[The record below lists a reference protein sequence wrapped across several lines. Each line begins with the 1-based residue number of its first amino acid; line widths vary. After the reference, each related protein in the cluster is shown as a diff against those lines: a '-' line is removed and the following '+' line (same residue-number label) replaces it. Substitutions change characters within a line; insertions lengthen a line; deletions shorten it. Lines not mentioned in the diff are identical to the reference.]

1 MWNESFAVARIR
13 PTLDDWPPAVGV
25 QYRRLCAGQRHFDC
39 LPLRATLSTHA
50 CADNV
55 RVGRPSCHGCGVGAL
70 HRVEHADAPCEV
82 PTRRPL
88 QSEGAQPLRFDP
100 PPRRQ
105 HCVRCWTQPGSRDRG
120 GLVVDAICVSCFNRA
135 REARVGRNAKG
146 HRPAAT
152 RVERLAV
159 GVIAGPRYWVV
170 SVEVA
175 FGGWRGRSLQPFR
188 ELEEGLD
195 FRWPTQEPAIE
206 GIAWFV
212 PQWQADAAHGG
223 AAFRADGPARRSRP
237 SPLLARRVAVSDV
250 SGWRALEVP

>member
-1 MWNESFAVARIR
+1 MWNESFAIARIR
-13 PTLDDWPPAVGV
+13 PTLDDWPPAAGV
-25 QYRRLCAGQRHFDC
+25 QYRELCASQRHFNC
-39 LPLRATLSTHA
+39 RPLRAMLSTQA

-55 RVGRPSCHGCGVGAL
+55 KVGRPSCHGCGVGAL

-88 QSEGAQPLRFDP
+88 QSEGAPPLRFDP

-135 REARVGRNAKG
+135 REARAGRNAKG

-159 GVIAGPRYWVV
+159 GVIAGPRYWLV

-175 FGGWRGRSLQPFR
+175 FGGWRERSLQPFR

-195 FRWPTQEPAIE
+195 LRWPTQEPAIE
-206 GIAWFV
+206 GIAWLV
-212 PQWQADAAHGG
+212 PQWQADAAHAGAPFG
-223 AAFRADGPARRSRP
+223 AAGPVRRARP
-237 SPLLARRVAVSDV
+237 SPLLPRRVSVSDV
-250 SGWRALEVP
+250 SGWRALEVL